1 MNRKIVLSLFFALS
15 ALFCAFSASAE
26 LKLGYVNIAVLLDSS
41 PQAKEAKVALDKEF
55 APKEAELRA
64 GEERIK
70 KMQEE
75 YAKDAMLLSEE
86 QRNRKEIDLKSRM
99 RDFKNELEATQDN
112 FKTRQRQLMDG
123 IRKDIVE
130 AVTAFA
136 EAESYDLIVYDGAIY
151 ASPQIDVTP
160 AIMKKLGGS

>member
-1 MNRKIVLSLFFALS
+1 MVCSFA
-15 ALFCAFSASAE
+15 ASAE
-26 LKLGYVNIAVLLDSS
+26 IKLGYVNIAVLLDAS
-41 PQAKEAKVALDKEF
+41 PQAKSAKEALDKEF

-70 KMQEE
+70 AMQEE

-86 QRNRKEIDLKSRM
+86 QRNRKELDLKNRM
-99 RDFKNELEATQDN
+99 REFKNELEATQDN

-123 IRKDIVE
+123 IRKTILDT
-130 AVTAFA
+130 VTEFA
-136 EAESYDLIVYDGAIY
+136 ESESYDLIVYDGAIY

-160 AIMKKLGGS
+160 AIMQKLGG